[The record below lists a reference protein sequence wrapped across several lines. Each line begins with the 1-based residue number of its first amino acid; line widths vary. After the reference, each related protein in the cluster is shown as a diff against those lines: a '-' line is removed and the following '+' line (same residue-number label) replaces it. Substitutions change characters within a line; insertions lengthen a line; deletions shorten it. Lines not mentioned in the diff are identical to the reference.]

1 MEKEP
6 RTGFMGEWDRL
17 SSNMKIVAVILLII
31 PIFLYPPSVF
41 LYMGYAVY
49 LNVRDKR
56 KKQKWR
62 RKTHQERPTFPR

>member
-1 MEKEP
+1 MDKKP

-31 PIFLYPPSVF
+31 PLYLYPPSVF
-41 LYMGYAVY
+41 IYMAYAVY

-56 KKQKWR
+56 KK
-62 RKTHQERPTFPR
+62 

>member
-17 SSNMKIVAVILLII
+17 SSNMTIVAVILMII

-56 KKQKWR
+56 KK
-62 RKTHQERPTFPR
+62 